1 MGGALKSIPHHVGP
15 GFALFCFSD
24 TPGARQPCFGLQSTG
39 KCTGSQAFLSVFG
52 FIISL
57 SRRSRLAVT

>member
-1 MGGALKSIPHHVGP
+1 MGGTLKSIPHHVGP

-24 TPGARQPCFGLQSTG
+24 APGARQPCLGLQSMG
-39 KCTGSQAFLSVFG
+39 KCAGSQAFLSVFG